1 MTNHYN
7 FNPSSTPSIKE
18 WYAVYTLV
26 RHEKAVNLAL
36 AEKDIET
43 FLPLREVLS
52 RWKDRKKRIQLPF
65 FPGYLFVNIDL
76 TEILD
81 VLSRRSVVRILGL
94 NGVPIP
100 VPVEQ
105 INAIRR
111 LLESNLRYAPYPYF
125 TQGKEVIVVNG
136 PLQGVRGKILEVR
149 GNYRLVLSADLIQ
162 RSVSLE
168 IDMKDVELV

>member
-1 MTNHYN
+1 MSN
-7 FNPSSTPSIKE
+7 FNPFSTSSGKE
-18 WYAVYTLV
+18 WYAVYTVV
-26 RHEKAVNLAL
+26 RHEKAVNSDL

-52 RWKDRKKRIQLPF
+52 RWKDRKKRIKIPL

-76 TEILD
+76 KEMWD
-81 VLSRRSVVRILGL
+81 VLNRRSVVRILGVK
-94 NGVPIP
+94 GIPIP

-111 LLESNLRYAPYPYF
+111 LLESDLRYDPYPYF
-125 TQGKEVIVVNG
+125 AEGKEVIVVNG
-136 PLQGVRGKILEVR
+136 PLQGVKGKILEVR
-149 GNYRLVLSADLIQ
+149 GNYRLVLSVDLIQ

-168 IDMKDVELV
+168 IDIKEVELV